1 MNLKSSNNVE
11 TNKYELLLEVTPEE
25 FNQAINEVYKR
36 ESKKMNVPG
45 FRKGKAPRA
54 FIEKFYGEE
63 VFFQAAVDHLYNPMM
78 NAAIDDSGLEVIG
91 VNAYS
96 IEEIAK
102 DTGIVAK
109 ITVTVQ
115 PEITIEGYQGIEV
128 VKEPVEPTAAEVD
141 AEVERIRQR
150 NSRVVTVEDRAAEDG
165 DIVVIDFDGYTD
177 GKQFDG
183 GKAENFDLTLG
194 SGQFIPGFEEQV
206 AGHNPGDEF
215 DVNVTFPE
223 DYHAEELKGKEAV
236 FKIKLHEIKHREL
249 PVVDDEFAKDVS
261 EFDTME
267 GYRKD
272 LENTVRQRKE
282 RAAESSTEQQ
292 IIKAV
297 IDKVE
302 GEIPDMMIE
311 REIDEIINSF
321 DMQLR
326 DQGMN
331 LETYLKYTQG
341 TVDSL
346 REQYKER
353 AGQQVKV
360 RLGLAKIAELEKLEV
375 TEEETE
381 AEYQKLADAYGMPLE
396 NVKAVVRAKDIAK
409 DVANQ
414 KAMDFVKEHAVY
426 TEKQSEEDKPQ
437 ES

>member
-1 MNLKSSNNVE
+1 
-11 TNKYELLLEVTPEE
+11 
-25 FNQAINEVYKR
+25 
-36 ESKKMNVPG
+36 MNVPG

-78 NAAIDDSGLEVIG
+78 DAAIEASGLEVIG

-102 DTGIVAK
+102 ATGVVAK

-115 PEITIEGYQGIEV
+115 PEIHIAGYQGIEV
-128 VKEPVEPTAAEVD
+128 VKEPTEPTAAEVD
-141 AEVERIRQR
+141 AEVDRIRQR
-150 NSRVVTVEDRAAEDG
+150 NSRVVTVEDRAAENG

-206 AGHNPGDEF
+206 VGHNAGDEF

-249 PVVDDEFAKDVS
+249 PEVDDEFAKDVS

-267 GYRKD
+267 EYRKD

-302 GEIPDMMIE
+302 GEIPDMMVE

-331 LETYLKYTQG
+331 LENYLKYTQG
-341 TVDSL
+341 TVDGL

-381 AEYQKLADAYGMPLE
+381 AEFQKLADAYGMPLE

-426 TEKQSEEDKPQ
+426 TEKQPEDKPQ
-437 ES
+437 EA

>member
-1 MNLKSSNNVE
+1 MNLKSCNNVE
-11 TNKYELLLEVTPEE
+11 TNKYELVLEVAPEE
-25 FNQAINEVYKR
+25 FDQAINEVYKR
-36 ESKKMNVPG
+36 ESKRMNVPG

-63 VFFQAAVDHLYNPMM
+63 VFFQAAVDHLYTPMM
-78 NAAIDDSGLEVIG
+78 DAAIEASGLEVIG

-102 DTGIVAK
+102 ATGVVAK

-115 PEITIEGYQGIEV
+115 PEIHIAGYQGIEV
-128 VKEPVEPTAAEVD
+128 VKEPTEPTAAEVD
-141 AEVERIRQR
+141 AEVDRIRQR
-150 NSRVVTVEDRAAEDG
+150 NSRVVTVEDRAAENG

-206 AGHNPGDEF
+206 VGHNAGDEF

-249 PVVDDEFAKDVS
+249 PEVDDEFAKDVS

-267 GYRKD
+267 EYRKD

-302 GEIPDMMIE
+302 GEIPDMMVE

-331 LETYLKYTQG
+331 LENYLKYTQG
-341 TVDSL
+341 TVDGL

-381 AEYQKLADAYGMPLE
+381 AEFQKLADAYGMPLE

-426 TEKQSEEDKPQ
+426 TEKQPEDKPQ
-437 ES
+437 EA

>member
-1 MNLKSSNNVE
+1 MNLKSCNNVE
-11 TNKYELLLEVTPEE
+11 TNKYELVLEVAPEE
-25 FNQAINEVYKR
+25 FDQAINEVYKR
-36 ESKKMNVPG
+36 ESKRMNVPG

-78 NAAIDDSGLEVIG
+78 DAAIEASGLEVIG

-102 DTGIVAK
+102 ATGVVAK

-115 PEITIEGYQGIEV
+115 PEIHIAGYQGIEV
-128 VKEPVEPTAAEVD
+128 VKEPTEPTAAEVD
-141 AEVERIRQR
+141 AEVDRIRQR
-150 NSRVVTVEDRAAEDG
+150 NSRVVTVEDRAAENG

-206 AGHNPGDEF
+206 AGHNAGDEF

-249 PVVDDEFAKDVS
+249 PEVDDEFAKDVS

-267 GYRKD
+267 EYRKD

-302 GEIPDMMIE
+302 GEIPDMMVE

-331 LETYLKYTQG
+331 LENYLKYTQG
-341 TVDSL
+341 TVDGL

-381 AEYQKLADAYGMPLE
+381 AEFQKLADAYGMPLE

-426 TEKQSEEDKPQ
+426 TEKQPEDKPQ
-437 ES
+437 EA

>member
-1 MNLKSSNNVE
+1 MNLKSCNNVE
-11 TNKYELLLEVTPEE
+11 TNKYELVLEVAPEE
-25 FNQAINEVYKR
+25 FDQAINEVYKR
-36 ESKKMNVPG
+36 ESKRMNVPG

-63 VFFQAAVDHLYNPMM
+63 VFFQAAVDHLYTPMM
-78 NAAIDDSGLEVIG
+78 DAAIEASGLEVIG

-102 DTGIVAK
+102 ATGVVAK

-115 PEITIEGYQGIEV
+115 PEIHIAGYQGIEV
-128 VKEPVEPTAAEVD
+128 VKEPTEPTAAEVD
-141 AEVERIRQR
+141 AEVDRIRQR
-150 NSRVVTVEDRAAEDG
+150 NSRVVTVEDRAAENG

-206 AGHNPGDEF
+206 AGHNAGDEF

-249 PVVDDEFAKDVS
+249 PEVDDEFAKDVS

-267 GYRKD
+267 EYRKD

-302 GEIPDMMIE
+302 GEIPDMMVE

-331 LETYLKYTQG
+331 LENYLKYTQG
-341 TVDSL
+341 TVDGL

-381 AEYQKLADAYGMPLE
+381 AEFQKLADAYDMPLE

-426 TEKQSEEDKPQ
+426 TEKQPEDKPQ
-437 ES
+437 EA

>member
-267 GYRKD
+267 EYRKD

-302 GEIPDMMIE
+302 GEIPDMMVE

-437 ES
+437 KS

>member
-78 NAAIDDSGLEVIG
+78 NTAIDDSGLEVIG

-267 GYRKD
+267 EYRKD

-282 RAAESSTEQQ
+282 RAVESSTEQQ

-302 GEIPDMMIE
+302 GEIPDMMVE

-426 TEKQSEEDKPQ
+426 TDKQSEEDKPQ

>member
-1 MNLKSSNNVE
+1 MNLKSCNNVE
-11 TNKYELLLEVTPEE
+11 TNKYELVLEVAPEE
-25 FNQAINEVYKR
+25 FAQAINEVYKR
-36 ESKKMNVPG
+36 ESKRMNVPG

-63 VFFQAAVDHLYNPMM
+63 VFFQAAVDHLYTPMM
-78 NAAIDDSGLEVIG
+78 DAAIEASGLEVIG

-102 DTGIVAK
+102 ATGVVAK

-115 PEITIEGYQGIEV
+115 PEIHIAGYQGIEV
-128 VKEPVEPTAAEVD
+128 VKEPTEPTAAEVD
-141 AEVERIRQR
+141 AEVDRIRQR
-150 NSRVVTVEDRAAEDG
+150 NSRVVTVEDRAAENG

-206 AGHNPGDEF
+206 AGHNAGDEF

-249 PVVDDEFAKDVS
+249 PEVDDEFAKDVS

-267 GYRKD
+267 EYRKD

-302 GEIPDMMIE
+302 GEIPDMMVE

-331 LETYLKYTQG
+331 LENYLKYTQG
-341 TVDSL
+341 TVDGL

-360 RLGLAKIAELEKLEV
+360 RLGLAKNAELEKLEV

-381 AEYQKLADAYGMPLE
+381 AEFQKLADAYDMPLE
-396 NVKAVVRAKDIAK
+396 NVKEIGRAH
-409 DVANQ
+409 V
-414 KAMDFVKEHAVY
+414 
-426 TEKQSEEDKPQ
+426 
-437 ES
+437 